1 MSDRDFNIYHCLG
14 SCNTNPEELEQA
26 CTALGKHVKDRMWV
40 VPFSKIGN
48 VFAWV
53 KQSREVER
61 LRVLK
66 EKQEAILKAT
76 EQRLQAT
83 QENLKLARAKLGELS

>member
-1 MSDRDFNIYHCLG
+1 MGNKYFDIYHCLG
-14 SCNTNPEELEQA
+14 SCNTNPEELEQV
-26 CTALGKHVKDRMWV
+26 CTAWV
-40 VPFSKIGN
+40 VPYSKIGN

-61 LRVLK
+61 LKVLK

>member
-1 MSDRDFNIYHCLG
+1 MGNKYFDIYHCLG
-14 SCNTNPEELEQA
+14 SCNTNPEELEQV

-40 VPFSKIGN
+40 VPYSKIGN

-61 LRVLK
+61 LKVLK